1 MFVQVV
7 SRIPVTFVALIL
19 LVGGCAVSSARQLT
33 DSGHAAHLVSIG
45 EEIQAAV
52 IARDVHFFIDN
63 GAPSY
68 NFESEQF
75 NEQVRRFLY
84 DDDWMKQVGHDHE
97 ARSVESI
104 LRDGD
109 IVITPVVDGTRVTLI
124 YHSGSAELST
134 EFLEGRFTI
143 EYVSV
148 EFQLTEQGWTL
159 INSIF
164 FAESG
169 GPYEVSAG

>member
-7 SRIPVTFVALIL
+7 SRIPITFVALIL
-19 LVGGCAVSSARQLT
+19 LVGGSAASSARQLT
-33 DSGHAAHLVSIG
+33 DSGHVAHLVSVG
-45 EEIQAAV
+45 EDIQAAV
-52 IARDVHFFIDN
+52 ISRDVRFFIDN

-68 NFESEQF
+68 NFEGEQF

-84 DDDWMKQVGHDHE
+84 DDEWMKQVGQDHE
-97 ARSVESI
+97 TRSVDSI
-104 LRDGD
+104 LRDDD

-124 YHSGSAELST
+124 YHSGSAQLST
-134 EFLEGRFTI
+134 EFLESRFII

-148 EFQLTEQGWTL
+148 EFEMTEQGWAL

-169 GPYEVSAG
+169 GPYQVSAG